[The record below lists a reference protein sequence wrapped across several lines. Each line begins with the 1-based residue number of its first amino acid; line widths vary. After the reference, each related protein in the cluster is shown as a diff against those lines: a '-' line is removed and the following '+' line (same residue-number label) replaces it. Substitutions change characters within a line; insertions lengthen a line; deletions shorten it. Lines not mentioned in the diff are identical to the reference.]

1 MTTQGITM
9 KSLLEA
15 GVHFGHQKRR
25 WNPKMKKYIFVERS
39 GIYIIDLQKTMECL
53 AASTATVRDCVK
65 DSKQILFVGTKKQA
79 KDVIREEAKRCK
91 MPYVTERW
99 LGGMLTNYKTIKNNV
114 TRLEDLEAMEEDGRM
129 DALSK
134 KEATSLRKQKVKLE
148 KVLDGVRNMDGLPGM
163 VFVIDTR
170 KERIAVAEA
179 NRLNI
184 PIVGIVDTNCDPDP
198 IDYPIPGNDDAIR
211 SIRLFSRAISNAVA
225 EVRGISTEGEF
236 GSVDEAG
243 AAIEGGAGDAGH
255 SAEPETEIAE
265 S

>member
-1 MTTQGITM
+1 MTVGSITM

-53 AASTATVRDCVK
+53 GRAAEAVRESVRNG
-65 DSKQILFVGTKKQA
+65 KQLLFVGTKKQA
-79 KDVIREEAKRCK
+79 KDVIKDEARRCQ

-114 TRLEDLEAMEEDGRM
+114 KRLEDLEAMEEDGRM
-129 DALSK
+129 EALSK
-134 KEATSLRKQKVKLE
+134 KEAIGLRKQKLKLL
-148 KVLDGVRNMDGLPGM
+148 KVLDGIRGMEGLPGM
-163 VFVIDTR
+163 VFVVDTR

-179 NRLNI
+179 RRLGI

-198 IDYPIPGNDDAIR
+198 IDYAIPGNDDAIR
-211 SIRLFSRAISNAVA
+211 SIKLFSRAMSNAVA
-225 EVRGISTEGEF
+225 DAMGISTEGEF
-236 GSVDEAG
+236 VSAG
-243 AAIEGGAGDAGH
+243 AAEAADEE
-255 SAEPETEIAE
+255 SESETEVAE

>member
-1 MTTQGITM
+1 MTVGSITM

-53 AASTATVRDCVK
+53 GRAAEAVRESVRNG
-65 DSKQILFVGTKKQA
+65 KQLLFVGTKKQA
-79 KDVIREEAKRCK
+79 KDVIKDEARRCQ

-114 TRLEDLEAMEEDGRM
+114 KRLEDLEAMEEDGRM
-129 DALSK
+129 EALSK
-134 KEATSLRKQKVKLE
+134 KEATGLRKQKLKLL
-148 KVLDGVRNMDGLPGM
+148 KVLDGIRGMEGLPGM
-163 VFVIDTR
+163 VFVVDTR

-179 NRLNI
+179 RRLGI

-198 IDYPIPGNDDAIR
+198 IDYAIPGNDDAIR
-211 SIRLFSRAISNAVA
+211 SIKLFSRAMSNAVA
-225 EVRGISTEGEF
+225 DAMGISTEGEF
-236 GSVDEAG
+236 VSAG
-243 AAIEGGAGDAGH
+243 AAEAADEE
-255 SAEPETEIAE
+255 SESETEVAE